1 MSIHRPRRPAGAP
14 GSAGGQFAATNRPAP
29 GISLDAPSE
38 EHLAA
43 VFDEAEGT
51 FNTNDLQAT
60 AAMLGHEQP
69 TEVRAAAARTV
80 YPGVAEAASHDPD
93 PLVRAIAMDGWD
105 LPADSAH
112 RLRSDPQVQAVMAF
126 VTR

>member
-14 GSAGGQFAATNRPAP
+14 GSAGGQFAANHRPAP
-29 GISLDAPSE
+29 SISLDAPMD
-38 EHLAA
+38 
-43 VFDEAEGT
+43 DEAPLVFNEDEGT
-51 FNTNDLQAT
+51 FNTNDIRAT

-69 TEVRAAAARTV
+69 TEARAAAARTL

-93 PLVRAIAMDGWD
+93 PLVRAIAMEGWD
-105 LPADSAH
+105 LPEDSAD